1 MGYRAYQAHESK
13 AGGKTMFQSLNLADI
28 QRVQSG
34 VVAIGLLTFVCVGVA
49 ACFALVAAAF
59 FLVVQFFLI
68 VLQAIVETFSCIGA
82 LWAGADPFVK
92 LVLLVAL
99 VYGVYRF
106 YQFRKGRKHA

>member
-1 MGYRAYQAHESK
+1 
-13 AGGKTMFQSLNLADI
+13 MFQPLNPDV

-34 VVAIGLLTFVCVGVA
+34 VVMVGLFTFVCVGVA

-68 VLQAIVETFSCIGA
+68 VLQAVVETFSCIGA
-82 LWAGADPFVK
+82 TWVNADPFVK
-92 LVLLVAL
+92 LLILVAL
-99 VYGVYRF
+99 VYGGYRF

>member
-1 MGYRAYQAHESK
+1 
-13 AGGKTMFQSLNLADI
+13 MFQPLNPDI

-34 VVAIGLLTFVCVGVA
+34 VVMVGLLTFVSVGAA

-68 VLQAIVETFSCIGA
+68 VLQSTLEAFSCIGA

-92 LVLLVAL
+92 LVILVAL
-99 VYGVYRF
+99 GYGVYRF

>member
-1 MGYRAYQAHESK
+1 
-13 AGGKTMFQSLNLADI
+13 MFQSLNLADI

-82 LWAGADPFVK
+82 LWVGADPFVK